1 MTAPR
6 VAASALLARAFGWGS
21 AMALVRLACSFL
33 SIKVTAVVLGPA
45 GLVLVAQ
52 FAGLVTL
59 LQSMLGQG
67 LVTGSVRQA
76 AACGA
81 DREARRRIQATALR
95 MGAALAGVAALVLAA
110 GAGPLAA
117 WLLADRAWAPL
128 IALAALAVAAAIW
141 TDVLHGALG
150 VAKEVGLI
158 ARSTIV
164 ATLLGLALFAGATHL
179 WGLSGALAASV
190 VNSLGAA
197 AVATATLHWGSR
209 GTALRDFV
217 GPFDR
222 AACRQIL
229 GVYPMLIVHGAVT
242 PLALILVR
250 DTLASHLG
258 LEAAGLWQA
267 AWRLSEAYLALI
279 ISSVTLV
286 FMPSL
291 GERAGQPLAQ
301 RRQILRT
308 LAAATAVTATA
319 AAGVYLL
326 REGIVRVVFSG
337 GFEPVAAL
345 MPVQLAGDVLKIAGW
360 ILCMALVAT
369 LRTRWFVAITLL
381 WAACFVAGTQALA
394 PQLGLHA
401 ATWAYLA
408 AGALQ
413 TLLAAWA
420 LRDLLG
426 LPSAGVAA
434 PAQWA
439 TAPGPGL
446 GPATAS
452 AEATPGPPSPQPAAP
467 GGATR

>member
-1 MTAPR
+1 MNAP
-6 VAASALLARAFGWGS
+6 VATRALLARAFGWGS

-52 FAGLVTL
+52 FSSLVTL

-81 DREARRRIQATALR
+81 DTEARRRIHATALR
-95 MGAALAGVAALVLAA
+95 MGTALAGVAALALAA

-117 WLLADRAWAPL
+117 WLLADRALAPL
-128 IALAALAVAAAIW
+128 IALAALAVAAAMW

-150 VAKEVGLI
+150 VSKEVGLI
-158 ARSTIV
+158 ARSIIA
-164 ATLLGLALFAGATHL
+164 ATVLGLALFAGATHL
-179 WGLSGALAASV
+179 WGLTGALTASV
-190 VNSLGAA
+190 AVCLAAA
-197 AVATATLHWGSR
+197 AVATAMVHWRAR
-209 GTALRDFV
+209 GVALRDFV

-222 AACRQIL
+222 ASCRQIL

-250 DTLASHLG
+250 DTLASSLG
-258 LEAAGLWQA
+258 LEAAGFWQA

-279 ISSVTLV
+279 VSSVTLV

-291 GERAGQPLAQ
+291 GERSGQPQAQ
-301 RRQILRT
+301 RRQILRM
-308 LAAATAVTATA
+308 LVTATA
-319 AAGVYLL
+319 VVAAAAAAVCLL
-326 REGIVRVVFSG
+326 REDIVRVVFSG
-337 GFEPVAAL
+337 RFEPVAAL

-381 WAACFVAGTQALA
+381 GAACFVAGTRALV

-401 ATWAYLA
+401 APWAYLA
-408 AGALQ
+408 TGTLQ
-413 TLLAAWA
+413 TLLAVWA
-420 LRDLLG
+420 LRDLLWQPRAG
-426 LPSAGVAA
+426 ATAAHMPPEPASPVLGTAEFAPAPPSALPTPPGGVA
-434 PAQWA
+434 
-439 TAPGPGL
+439 
-446 GPATAS
+446 
-452 AEATPGPPSPQPAAP
+452 
-467 GGATR
+467 R

>member
-1 MTAPR
+1 MTAPHG
-6 VAASALLARAFGWGS
+6 AASALLARAFGWGS

-52 FAGLVTL
+52 FAGLVSL

-81 DREARRRIQATALR
+81 DHEARRRVHATALR

-110 GAGPLAA
+110 GAVPLAT
-117 WLLADRAWAPL
+117 WLLADRAYAPM
-128 IALAALAVAAAIW
+128 IALAALAVAAAMW
-141 TDVLHGALG
+141 TDLLHGALG
-150 VAKEVGLI
+150 VSKEVGLI
-158 ARSTIV
+158 ARSAIA
-164 ATLLGLALFAGATHL
+164 ATLLGLVLFAGATHL

-190 VNSLGAA
+190 ATSLGAA
-197 AVATATLHWGSR
+197 AVATAMLHRRSR
-209 GTALRDFV
+209 GLALRDFV

-222 AACRQIL
+222 AACRLIL

-250 DTLASHLG
+250 DTLASRLG
-258 LEAAGLWQA
+258 LDAAGLWQA
-267 AWRLSEAYLALI
+267 AWRLSEVYLALI
-279 ISSVTLV
+279 VSSVTLV

-301 RRQILRT
+301 RRQVLRM
-308 LAAATAVTATA
+308 LAAATVA
-319 AAGVYLL
+319 AAAAAAAVYLM

-360 ILCMALVAT
+360 ILCMVLVAT

-381 WAACFVAGTQALA
+381 WAACFVAGMWALV

-401 ATWAYLA
+401 ASWAYLA
-408 AGALQ
+408 AGVLQ
-413 TLLAAWA
+413 TALAAWA
-420 LRDLLG
+420 LRGMLRR
-426 LPSAGVAA
+426 PPAVPA
-434 PAQWA
+434 PAPA
-439 TAPGPGL
+439 AAEAPGV
-446 GPATAS
+446 S
-452 AEATPGPPSPQPAAP
+452 AARPAAP
-467 GGATR
+467 GGLAP